1 MSKRRR
7 RRTRVSRDD
16 KPTPM
21 PTYNFPGC
29 GTLLAVLAI
38 LAGMVTFGTIVAS
51 SDVVQDAAHIETQ
64 EAQP

>member
-7 RRTRVSRDD
+7 RRTRVSREDR
-16 KPTPM
+16 PTPM
-21 PTYNFPGC
+21 PTYNFPNRIS
-29 GTLLAVLAI
+29 LLMVIVALVL
-38 LAGMVTFGTIVAS
+38 MVTFGTIVAS